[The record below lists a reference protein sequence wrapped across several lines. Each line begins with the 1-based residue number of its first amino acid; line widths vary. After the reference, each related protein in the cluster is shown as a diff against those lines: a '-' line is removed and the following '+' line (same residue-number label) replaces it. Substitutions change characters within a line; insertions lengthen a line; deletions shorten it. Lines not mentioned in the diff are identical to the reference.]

1 MAKQDKAGEASKARK
16 WNPLRSSSSDKKR
29 AENFPKTPQ
38 TLSPTYRLAYA
49 DPDFLLSPELQ
60 SVRLQLELM
69 KADMTLAEH
78 NIRSTVVIF
87 GGARIPAPGMEAWA
101 AKNPVQ
107 KANLKWASHYYEEA
121 RRFARL
127 CSEFSRKSDFS
138 EFVVVTG
145 GGPRLW
151 KRAIRAADVE
161 APTIGLNIVLPH
173 EQSPNRF
180 VTPELSSTS
189 TTSPS
194 ARCISSS
201 GPRPSPCVSWWFRH
215 AGRIVRDPDNDPDG
229 AHGACRSSCS
239 GRLSGA
245 RSSTSMRCFD
255 FILFCNNLESLKPI
269 IRSTILLVSCDFTR
283 SWSIVL
289 GDSNASLIAGFVIS
303 LKTIR

>member
-1 MAKQDKAGEASKARK
+1 MAKQDKAGDASKARK

-107 KANLKWASHYYEEA
+107 KANLEGASHYYEEA

-145 GGPRLW
+145 GGPGVME
-151 KRAIRAADVE
+151 AGNQGAADVE

-180 VTPELSSTS
+180 VTPELSFNFHYFAIRKMHFLKRAKAITVFPGGFG
-189 TTSPS
+189 TLDELFETLTM
-194 ARCISSS
+194 IQT
-201 GPRPSPCVSWWFRH
+201 
-215 AGRIVRDPDNDPDG
+215 GRMERVPLILFGEAFWRKIINFDALAEFGSIAPEDVDLIHFAETAEDGWKIVRHYYG
-229 AHGACRSSCS
+229 
-239 GRLSGA
+239 
-245 RSSTSMRCFD
+245 
-255 FILFCNNLESLKPI
+255 IE
-269 IRSTILLVSCDFTR
+269 
-283 SWSIVL
+283 
-289 GDSNASLIAGFVIS
+289 
-303 LKTIR
+303 

>member
-1 MAKQDKAGEASKARK
+1 MAKQDKAGDESKARK

-69 KADMTLAEH
+69 KADLTLAEH

-101 AKNPVQ
+101 AKNPAQ
-107 KANLKWASHYYEEA
+107 KANLEGASHYYEEA

-145 GGPRLW
+145 GGPGVME
-151 KRAIRAADVE
+151 AGNQGADDVG

-180 VTPELSSTS
+180 VTPELSFNFHYFAIRKMHFLKRAKAITVFPGGFG
-189 TTSPS
+189 TLDELFETLTM
-194 ARCISSS
+194 IQT
-201 GPRPSPCVSWWFRH
+201 
-215 AGRIVRDPDNDPDG
+215 GRMERVPLILFGEAFWRKIINFDALAEFGSIAPEDVDLIHFAETAEDGWTIVRHYYG
-229 AHGACRSSCS
+229 
-239 GRLSGA
+239 
-245 RSSTSMRCFD
+245 
-255 FILFCNNLESLKPI
+255 IE
-269 IRSTILLVSCDFTR
+269 
-283 SWSIVL
+283 
-289 GDSNASLIAGFVIS
+289 
-303 LKTIR
+303 

>member
-1 MAKQDKAGEASKARK
+1 MAKQDKAGDASKARK

-107 KANLKWASHYYEEA
+107 KANLEGASHYYEEA

-145 GGPRLW
+145 GGPGVME
-151 KRAIRAADVE
+151 AGNQGAADVE

-180 VTPELSSTS
+180 VTPELSFNFHYFAIRKMHFLKRAKAITVFPGGFG
-189 TTSPS
+189 TLDELFETLTM
-194 ARCISSS
+194 IQT
-201 GPRPSPCVSWWFRH
+201 
-215 AGRIVRDPDNDPDG
+215 GRMERVPLILFGEVFWRKIINFDALAEFGSIAPEDVDLIHFAETAEDGWKIVRHYYG
-229 AHGACRSSCS
+229 
-239 GRLSGA
+239 
-245 RSSTSMRCFD
+245 
-255 FILFCNNLESLKPI
+255 
-269 IRSTILLVSCDFTR
+269 
-283 SWSIVL
+283 
-289 GDSNASLIAGFVIS
+289 IA
-303 LKTIR
+303 

>member
-1 MAKQDKAGEASKARK
+1 MAKQDKAGDESKARK

-101 AKNPVQ
+101 AKNPAQ
-107 KANLKWASHYYEEA
+107 KANLEGASHYYEEA

-145 GGPRLW
+145 GGPGVME
-151 KRAIRAADVE
+151 AGNQGADDVG

-180 VTPELSSTS
+180 VTPELSFNFHYFAIRKMHFLKRAKAITVFPGGFG
-189 TTSPS
+189 TLDELFETLTM
-194 ARCISSS
+194 IQT
-201 GPRPSPCVSWWFRH
+201 
-215 AGRIVRDPDNDPDG
+215 GRMERVPLILFGEAFWRKIINFDALAEFGSIAPEDVDLIHFAETAEDGWKIVRHYYG
-229 AHGACRSSCS
+229 
-239 GRLSGA
+239 
-245 RSSTSMRCFD
+245 
-255 FILFCNNLESLKPI
+255 
-269 IRSTILLVSCDFTR
+269 
-283 SWSIVL
+283 
-289 GDSNASLIAGFVIS
+289 IA
-303 LKTIR
+303 

>member
-1 MAKQDKAGEASKARK
+1 MAKQDKAGDAAKARK

-87 GGARIPAPGMEAWA
+87 GGARIPAPGVEAWA
-101 AKNPVQ
+101 AKNAVQ
-107 KANLKWASHYYEEA
+107 KANLEGASHYYEEA

-127 CSEFSRKSDFS
+127 CSEFSRKSDFA

-145 GGPRLW
+145 GGPGVME
-151 KRAIRAADVE
+151 AGNQGADDVG

-180 VTPELSSTS
+180 VTPELSFNFHYFAIRKMHFLKRAKAITVFPGGFG
-189 TTSPS
+189 TLDELFEALTM
-194 ARCISSS
+194 IQT
-201 GPRPSPCVSWWFRH
+201 
-215 AGRIVRDPDNDPDG
+215 GRMERVP
-229 AHGACRSSCS
+229 
-239 GRLSGA
+239 L
-245 RSSTSMRCFD
+245 
-255 FILFCNNLESLKPI
+255 ILFGEAFWRRIINFEALAEFGSITPEDVDLISFAETAEDGWQI
-269 IRSTILLVSCDFTR
+269 IRHFYGIE
-283 SWSIVL
+283 
-289 GDSNASLIAGFVIS
+289 
-303 LKTIR
+303 

>member
-107 KANLKWASHYYEEA
+107 KANLEGASHYYEEA

-145 GGPRLW
+145 GGPGVME
-151 KRAIRAADVE
+151 AGNQGAADVE

-180 VTPELSSTS
+180 VTPELSFNFHYFAIRKMHFLKRAKAITVFPGGFG
-189 TTSPS
+189 TLDELFETLTM
-194 ARCISSS
+194 IQT
-201 GPRPSPCVSWWFRH
+201 
-215 AGRIVRDPDNDPDG
+215 GRMERVPLILFGEAFWRKIINFDALAEFGSIAPEDVDLIHFAETAEDGWKIVRHYYG
-229 AHGACRSSCS
+229 
-239 GRLSGA
+239 
-245 RSSTSMRCFD
+245 
-255 FILFCNNLESLKPI
+255 IE
-269 IRSTILLVSCDFTR
+269 
-283 SWSIVL
+283 
-289 GDSNASLIAGFVIS
+289 
-303 LKTIR
+303 